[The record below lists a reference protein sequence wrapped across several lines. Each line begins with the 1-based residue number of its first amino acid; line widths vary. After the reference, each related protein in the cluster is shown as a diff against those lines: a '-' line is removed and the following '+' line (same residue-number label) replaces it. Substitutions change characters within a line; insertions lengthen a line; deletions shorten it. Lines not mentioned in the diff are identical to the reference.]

1 MQIPHSPLH
10 LTYCT
15 NIHPGETWAEIFAN
29 LQAHLPRLKSKL
41 SPDRPFGIGL
51 RLGAIAAEQLLQG
64 RNLAQL
70 QQWLTVHD
78 LYVFTL
84 NGFPYGNFH
93 GQVIKDQVYRPD
105 WTVGDRAHYTQNLI
119 HILATLLPE
128 GIEGSISTL
137 PISYKPWFS
146 GQQDSMAM
154 ALNQA
159 TGHLANLVA
168 LLHSIAQRTGKVIH
182 LGLEPEPDGL
192 IENTEELLAFF
203 NQFLMPRGAKQLQ
216 TQLGT
221 PLETA
226 ERLLYQHI
234 KVCYDT
240 CHFAVAFE
248 SPQEALG
255 RLTQAS
261 IGISKIQLSS
271 AIEVE
276 IPQAQTDR
284 RLLQT
289 RLQPF
294 AESTYLHQVV
304 AQHHDG
310 RLQRYRDLDQALPHL
325 LNTQAQR
332 WRTHFHVPIFL
343 EDYGGLKSTQT
354 HLIETLTYI
363 QSHPICQHL
372 EIETYTW
379 DVLPT
384 DLQLDIDTAI
394 EREYRWVLQQL
405 EADRHRLRNI
415 ARTIN

>member
-1 MQIPHSPLH
+1 
-10 LTYCT
+10 
-15 NIHPGETWAEIFAN
+15 
-29 LQAHLPRLKSKL
+29 
-41 SPDRPFGIGL
+41 
-51 RLGAIAAEQLLQG
+51 
-64 RNLAQL
+64 
-70 QQWLTVHD
+70 
-78 LYVFTL
+78 
-84 NGFPYGNFH
+84 
-93 GQVIKDQVYRPD
+93 
-105 WTVGDRAHYTQNLI
+105 
-119 HILATLLPE
+119 
-128 GIEGSISTL
+128 
-137 PISYKPWFS
+137 
-146 GQQDSMAM
+146 
-154 ALNQA
+154 
-159 TGHLANLVA
+159 VA

-203 NQFLMPRGAKQLQ
+203 NQFLIPRGAKQLQ

-221 PLETA
+221 PLATA

-363 QSHPICQHL
+363 WKLKPTPGMSYPRICSWISIRRSSANTAGSSNSLKPIAIDSAILH
-372 EIETYTW
+372 
-379 DVLPT
+379 VL
-384 DLQLDIDTAI
+384 LIKGNYHGQNCC
-394 EREYRWVLQQL
+394 
-405 EADRHRLRNI
+405 H
-415 ARTIN
+415 